1 MMTTR
6 IGKRAKTLVAA
17 GSLLGLACLA
27 LSLGPYAHLGA
38 GDLLITLGALLGLAD
53 GADDMT
59 TLIVRD
65 IRLPRIVLALVAG
78 GALALSGGVL
88 QGLFRNPLADPGLI
102 GVSSGGAIGAVVV
115 IIFGSHWIDYTSPW
129 AGFILPLASMAGAI
143 AVTLLIYHVART
155 HLGTRVVLMLLCGIA
170 VNALAGSF
178 IGLAIYV
185 ADDQQMR
192 AFTFWSMGSLA
203 QSGWVLILPAL
214 LLCVPAA
221 VILFF
226 QSRML
231 DAMLLGEAQA
241 WSMGVD
247 IQTVKRRVIVASAAL
262 AGATVA
268 LCGMIGFIGL
278 VAPHLARMIVGP
290 EHRAMLPLAL
300 LIGAILLLV
309 ADTLAR
315 LLVAPAEIPVGI
327 FTALLGAP
335 FFLALLLHRRANL
348 V

>member
-1 MMTTR
+1 MPARWGKPLKMT
-6 IGKRAKTLVAA
+6 AAAA
-17 GSLLGLACLA
+17 GLAGLVLMA
-27 LSLGPYAHLGA
+27 LCLGPYAHLSA
-38 GDLLITLGALLGLAD
+38 GELWFALRGLIGWAG
-53 GADDMT
+53 GADEMT
-59 TLIVRD
+59 MLIVRD
-65 IRLPRIVLALVAG
+65 IRLPRIVLALLAG
-78 GALALSGGVL
+78 GALALSGGTL

-115 IIFGSHWIDYTSPW
+115 IIFAGDRIDQASPW
-129 AGFILPLASMAGAI
+129 AGFLLPLASMAGAI
-143 AVTLLIYHVART
+143 AVTLLIYQVART

-170 VNALAGSF
+170 VNALAGAF
-178 IGLAIYV
+178 IGLAIYL

-203 QSGWVLILPAL
+203 QSGWGLILPAL
-214 LLCVPAA
+214 LLCLPAA
-221 VILFF
+221 VVLFF
-226 QSRML
+226 QSRKL

-247 IQTVKRRVIVASAAL
+247 VQVVKHRVILASAAL

-278 VAPHLARMIVGP
+278 VAPHLARLIVGP
-290 EHRAMLPLAL
+290 EHRTMLPLAL
-300 LIGAILLLV
+300 LLGAILLLV

-315 LLVAPAEIPVGI
+315 LVVAPAEVPVGI